1 MANQEQEI
9 NQQPEIQNLATD
21 SLAVNTPEDN
31 STPVSEPT
39 TPEPAVED
47 SETTMSDPVDTAAN
61 AQPESVDVVN
71 ATETTNQTPVDE
83 STPEV
88 SSVTVPPVLEDEVSA
103 SAEPIA
109 SENTDQPAAEP
120 TSETSEP
127 VAETTPDVTPSVAEA
142 DVVEE
147 MTAQYA
153 EVHEP
158 EEETLA
164 PSTADYS
171 QFSKQDFVN
180 LLETQVAAISLASVT
195 PGDFKKADQALKD
208 VKPLFDQMKRA
219 EREAASQA
227 YIAGTGSE
235 EGFE

>member
-61 AQPESVDVVN
+61 AQPESVDVVE

-88 SSVTVPPVLEDEVSA
+88 SSVTVPPVTEDEVSA
-103 SAEPIA
+103 SAEPVA
-109 SENTDQPAAEP
+109 SESTDQPAAESTP
-120 TSETSEP
+120 ETSEP
-127 VAETTPDVTPSVAEA
+127 VAETTPDVATLVADASPSEPVSEA

-180 LLETQVAAISLASVT
+180 LLETQVAPSVL
-195 PGDFKKADQALKD
+195 PALPPATSR
-208 VKPLFDQMKRA
+208 KPIRH
-219 EREAASQA
+219 
-227 YIAGTGSE
+227 
-235 EGFE
+235 